1 MGYSLPPSVTF
12 CWVGSVPYFLDLKA
26 DRYFKLAGRSAE
38 QFRALI
44 AGDEIAQADAADL
57 EAAGAIVC
65 INTALS
71 AFVAP
76 LSRRFT
82 RSIVE
87 EASSSITLSSLSR
100 AIFDTCRTSF
110 ALRSRSLS
118 SVVDQLMAAKTLACG
133 EVGLDHIEMV
143 ASTYRTLDFLV
154 SSETRCLAR
163 SIAMARTLLTE
174 GNNFELILG
183 VRSGPFGAHCWLAQ
197 GDVVLNDR
205 LDKVRDFTPILVI

>member
-44 AGDEIAQADAADL
+44 AADL